1 MKQQKETANL
11 RFKMAVSPYSAELAD
26 IVGWAEHRFVSRDNG
41 AGPAVERTDPLPTPS
56 PDGGQTAPHVVNAAA
71 EPAPPAALL
80 LLGRS
85 GTGKSHLLRELLSRA
100 AGAVPAEQDAQRPS
114 SWWPGGEPRAVVIE
128 GESVRNAIPL
138 SPSPLSPSLEQ
149 GHPRLC
155 YAPALTSVRSSCHAV
170 GG

>member
-1 MKQQKETANL
+1 
-11 RFKMAVSPYSAELAD
+11 MAASPYSAELAD
-26 IVGWAEHRFVSRDNG
+26 IVGWAEHRFVARGNG
-41 AGPAVERTDPLPTPS
+41 AGPSIEPTDPLATPS
-56 PDGGQTAPHVVNAAA
+56 APHVGTASNVTASNATAA
-71 EPAPPAALL
+71 VGPAPPAALL

-85 GTGKSHLLRELLSRA
+85 GTGKSHLLRELLRYKT
-100 AGAVPAEQDAQRPS
+100 GTVRAEQDAQWP
-114 SWWPGGEPRAVVIE
+114 SWWPHGEPRAVVIE

-155 YAPALTSVRSSCHAV
+155 YAPALTSVRSSCYAV